1 MKTWAAWLLII
12 SVQLHLDPPALV
24 VYLDPEDPPADTA
37 LVERVACPSLR
48 TDRIPLPVPYTVRR
62 FQKAGEAQRY
72 VPTAQVITGLLTR
85 CE

>member
-1 MKTWAAWLLII
+1 MKTWAAWLLVI
-12 SVQLHLDPPALV
+12 SVQLHLDLPALV

-48 TDRIPLPVPYTVRR
+48 TDRIRR

-72 VPTAQVITGLLTR
+72 VPTPQVVRGLLTR